1 MSMERVCD
9 VFQIA
14 LLFPIY
20 GQYFC
25 VAVGIT
31 RVVDAMSLI
40 VFLHAKQS
48 TSITQKTAR
57 MMTAALRGKYLCGI
71 HDPKVIYPKK
81 VEAVQPFSLHI
92 VLLPNV
98 GELRPGFFKG

>member
-9 VFQIA
+9 VFQNA

-48 TSITQKTAR
+48 TAITQKRAPMHSSTESTFVAS
-57 MMTAALRGKYLCGI
+57 TIQKSSTL
-71 HDPKVIYPKK
+71 KK
-81 VEAVQPFSLHI
+81 
-92 VLLPNV
+92 
-98 GELRPGFFKG
+98 

>member
-48 TSITQKTAR
+48 TAITQKRAPMHSSTER
-57 MMTAALRGKYLCGI
+57 QIPLWHPRSKS
-71 HDPKVIYPKK
+71 H
-81 VEAVQPFSLHI
+81 
-92 VLLPNV
+92 LP
-98 GELRPGFFKG
+98 